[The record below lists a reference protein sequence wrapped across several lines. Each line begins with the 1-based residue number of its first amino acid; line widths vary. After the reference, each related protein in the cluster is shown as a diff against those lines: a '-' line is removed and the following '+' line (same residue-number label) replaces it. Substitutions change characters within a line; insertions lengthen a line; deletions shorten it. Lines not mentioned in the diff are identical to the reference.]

1 MGSLLWLDNKL
12 EGYKEFGYVFRWVN
26 ILGKVLK
33 CIFLGKFFNL
43 VMIVGKKIEF
53 VIVYLWYVMIM
64 KFCNKVI

>member
-43 VMIVGKKIEF
+43 VMIVGKK
-53 VIVYLWYVMIM
+53 LSL
-64 KFCNKVI
+64 